1 MPVKKDRDADARF
14 AEVVEQLSSG
24 YKTIG
29 QMAYGILREAILSG
43 ALAPGEWLRQ
53 ESLAEVMGVSR
64 LPVRTAL
71 KQLES
76 EGLVSFHPHRG
87 ARVRTLS
94 AAQID
99 EIYRLRRLL
108 ETYALRLSMANMRP
122 ERLETLRKLSA
133 QLDEKPAGADF
144 IEARVLFYREVYDAE
159 RNPLTVE
166 MIEDLRGHVGRY
178 LLRFRFD
185 EHGHTHSRLV
195 DHIAAG
201 DLTAAENWLSR
212 HLEKVQEGLLQM
224 LAAEAEDEDETAA
237 QNDQAPAPEPSE
249 PAEPHAS

>member
-1 MPVKKDRDADARF
+1 MPAKKDPDADARF

-53 ESLAEVMGVSR
+53 ESLAEMMGVSR

-87 ARVRTLS
+87 ARVRTFS

-122 ERLETLRKLSA
+122 ERLDTLRKLSA
-133 QLDEKPAGADF
+133 QLDEKPAGTDF
-144 IEARVLFYREVYDAE
+144 IEARVRFYREVYDAE

-166 MIEDLRGHVGRY
+166 MIEDLRGRRRP
-178 LLRFRFD
+178 LPAALPLRRARA
-185 EHGHTHSRLV
+185 HP
-195 DHIAAG
+195 
-201 DLTAAENWLSR
+201 LTASR
-212 HLEKVQEGLLQM
+212 SHRRGRPHRRGAVAVPPSGEGPGRS
-224 LAAEAEDEDETAA
+224 
-237 QNDQAPAPEPSE
+237 APDAR
-249 PAEPHAS
+249 

>member
-94 AAQID
+94 PAQID

-122 ERLETLRKLSA
+122 ERLDALRKLSA
-133 QLDEKPAGADF
+133 QLDAKPAGADF
-144 IEARVLFYREVYDAE
+144 IEARVRFYRAVYDAE

-185 EHGHTHSRLV
+185 EHEHTHSRLV

-201 DLTAAENWLSR
+201 DLTAAEQWLSR
-212 HLEKVQEGLLQM
+212 HLEQVQEGLLQM
-224 LAAEAEDEDETAA
+224 LAEEEDETAA
-237 QNDQAPAPEPSE
+237 RADQVTAPEPAQ
-249 PAEPHAS
+249 PAVS